1 MNHCLLA
8 ALSVS
13 HPSLEVIRAAAR
25 ARGLACK
32 LTGAGG
38 GGSVSLKQTFMPPS
52 AFIQLLISSS

>member
-52 AFIQLLISSS
+52 AFI